1 MAKFAEEANKA
12 AKELSTTTTQYT
24 NASLIFYQQG
34 LSDAEV
40 KKRADVVIKM
50 ANASR
55 QSAEEV
61 SS

>member
-40 KKRADVVIKM
+40 KKRTDVVIKM